1 MLKSIAR
8 AVVRKV
14 IDRAADLV
22 PPMLDPRLRSQR
34 MNLPAIDRAAH
45 VLKGKPRVLVCVGSG
60 LSAESGVPTFRGP
73 GGIYSDE
80 EIAHLTHVDTFE
92 TDREHMLRW
101 YQERREQLHSIHP
114 NPGHHALIGLSQTGE
129 YTVSTQNVDHLL
141 EAASDAAGFRPRIY
155 HLHGSLLSVRC
166 HQCDYEVED
175 LHLDLSKQPG
185 CPKCGGPLR
194 PGVVWF
200 GETLPEDALE
210 KSMEVARN
218 ADVCLILGTSGL
230 VYPAAALPETA
241 RRHGATLIEVNPHLS
256 ALSDISDVVIRG
268 KTGEVLPVLLRR
280 VQDLN
285 QD

>member
-8 AVVRKV
+8 TVARKV
-14 IDRAADLV
+14 VDRAADLL
-22 PPMLDPRLRSQR
+22 PTMLDPRLRSQR

-45 VLKGKPRVLVCVGSG
+45 VLLGNPRVLVCVGSG

-92 TDREHMLRW
+92 SDREHMLTW
-101 YQERREQLHSIHP
+101 YQERREQLHRIHP
-114 NPGHHALIGLSQTGE
+114 NPGHHALIGLSQTGD
-129 YTVSTQNVDHLL
+129 YTISTQNVDHLL

-166 HQCDYEVED
+166 HACDYQLED
-175 LHLDLSKQPG
+175 LHLDLSKQPR
-185 CPKCGGPLR
+185 CPECAGPLR

-210 KSMEVARN
+210 RSMELARN
-218 ADVCLILGTSGL
+218 AQVCLILGTSGL

-256 ALSDISDVVIRG
+256 ALSDISDIVIRG

-285 QD
+285 RG

>member
-114 NPGHHALIGLSQTGE
+114 NPGHEALIGLAQTGD

-141 EAASDAAGFRPRIY
+141 EAASDAAGFRPSIY

-166 HQCDYEVED
+166 HVCDYEVED
-175 LHLDLSKQPG
+175 LHLDLGEQPG

-218 ADVCLILGTSGL
+218 AEVCLILGTSGL

-256 ALSDISDVVIRG
+256 ALSDISDIVIRG
-268 KTGEVLPVLLRR
+268 RTGEVLPVLLRR

-285 QD
+285 RG